1 MSKRMDFNDVAKMY
15 EVMVE
20 TVEKVMF
27 EDNFDKHGWTK
38 EEFLKNASFETANEI
53 ADYEAF
59 VKPLI
64 SAGHI
69 LLN

>member
-1 MSKRMDFNDVAKMY
+1 MSKRIDIKAMDELYQLALDS
-15 EVMVE
+15 
-20 TVEKVMF
+20 VEKALFV
-27 EDNFDKHGWTK
+27 DAFDKHGWTK
-38 EEFLKNASFETANEI
+38 EEYYQYFTNEAQSV

-64 SAGHI
+64 QSGHV